1 MNNHERLIRGMLL
14 LLVCLLIYL
23 GVNFEVSDT
32 VLTGGGD
39 IVETGEPKKVYLT
52 FDDGPS
58 KNTEKVLDILKEYN
72 AVATFFV
79 IGDSSTDEFGGV
91 FERMV
96 DEGHAIGL
104 HCSCHSYNSV
114 YNDDSSCITSI
125 LDERDY
131 LLDQFGIEST
141 LCRLPGG
148 SANIYIRDRQTI
160 IDTLHSEGIKL
171 YDWNV
176 SAEDSVGVPTAES
189 IMESIFPTVYD
200 YEEPIILLHDGV
212 VNNITVEVLPEILEK
227 LTEYGYEFATLEER
241 DEFFY
246 K

>member
-39 IVETGEPKKVYLT
+39 VVKTQELKKVYLT

-58 KNTEKVLDILKEYN
+58 KNTEKVLDVLKEYN

-79 IGDSSTDEFGGV
+79 IGDSSTDEYGEV
-91 FERMV
+91 FERMI

-104 HCSCHSYNSV
+104 HCSCHSYNSI
-114 YNDDSSCITSI
+114 YKDTSSCITSI

-131 LLDQFGIEST
+131 LLDRFEIESN

-148 SANIYIRDRQTI
+148 SANIYIQDRQTI

-176 SAEDSVGVPTAES
+176 SAEDSVGVPTAEG
-189 IMESIFPTVYD
+189 IMESVFPTVYD

-212 VNNITVEVLPEILEK
+212 VNNITVEALPEILEK

-241 DEFFY
+241 NEFFY